1 MRFLHFQSNCLLP
14 FIAVYAGNLS
24 CVENGGL
31 KGVEVKPD
39 PDDPDYPV
47 NWERRSWDIKDVS
60 FEKQILVCETLRV
73 KNKGEGWS
81 LHDDGSAHWC
91 TVYEVIM
98 FKPEDNFTIR
108 GIACNASVS
117 NKTHVTMSGLRLAK
131 YPVFSPTSNRSFG
144 STSTST
150 RAVSESPTPTPT
162 PTLPPKALQK
172 KNLCLIIILCTVI
185 LVLFFCVWFLGR
197 RCIVR
202 RRIKTKGI
210 SFPKTTNSKLLTAE
224 HKQISIHSSPA
235 SSSHYLNPLTKRSTV
250 PSEREYFFQDNDPS
264 K

>member
-1 MRFLHFQSNCLLP
+1 MRFLKFQSNYLLL
-14 FIAVYAGNLS
+14 FLTAHAGNLF

-39 PDDPDYPV
+39 LDDPDYPV

-60 FEKQILVCETLRV
+60 FEEQILVCETLRV

-81 LHDDGSAHWC
+81 LNDDGSARWC

-98 FKPEDNFTIR
+98 FKSDSNFTIR
-108 GIACNASVS
+108 GIACNSSVS
-117 NKTHVTMSGLRLAK
+117 NKTLAPMSGLRLAK
-131 YPVFSPTSNRSFG
+131 LYPSFSPIRNPSFG
-144 STSTST
+144 SRSTST

-162 PTLPPKALQK
+162 LPPKALQK
-172 KNLCLIIILCTVI
+172 ENLCLIIILCTVTA
-185 LVLFFCVWFLGR
+185 VLLFCMWFLGR
-197 RCIVR
+197 RYIVK
-202 RRIKTKGI
+202 RRIKTKSI
-210 SFPKTTNSKLLTAE
+210 SFSKTTNSKVVTAE
-224 HKQISIHSSPA
+224 HKRISIQSSPV

-250 PSEREYFFQDNDPS
+250 PSEREYFFLDNDPS